1 MLQIKRKRK
10 NQEKIQGEEKQ
21 RGEKQH
27 LPAVQSVVPLQAA
40 GADSADVGT
49 DADVTDT
56 GADTD

>member
-1 MLQIKRKRK
+1 MLQIKSKQR

-49 DADVTDT
+49 DADDTDT
-56 GADTD
+56 G